1 MTGESLLSD
10 PHSYYVDLRS
20 KAGGLGSS
28 PGAHLLT
35 HLTVDP
41 ARANPVSIIQVGLG
55 ALQTRDPARL
65 PLVAEVAAWIQQTVD
80 DAGRLAYRFAMPH
93 TFPLDPPWYSSLAQG
108 EAISFLVRA
117 ARVLDRSELFELAT
131 QTARPLVDLDSPLIA
146 LTPDGPVLQE
156 YPTDPPSHVLNGWL
170 FSLWGLYDLAHSGR
184 STGGIVAEAADAF
197 AAGAAALA
205 ARIDRYRTG
214 LGWSLYDLYPH
225 PLPNVASPFYHRLHV
240 EQLQRQQELHPDP
253 RMAAVAADWERA
265 AHAAVPLAL
274 AVTRKAAFRVRRPRW
289 YRVSPTA

>member
-1 MTGESLLSD
+1 MRNFLSD

-20 KAGGLGSS
+20 KAGGLASS
-28 PGAHLLT
+28 PGADLRT
-35 HLTVDP
+35 PLTVDP
-41 ARANPVSIIQVGLG
+41 ARANPVSIIQLGLG

-65 PLVAEVAAWIQQTVD
+65 PLVAEVAAWIERTADEQ
-80 DAGRLAYRFAMPH
+80 GRLAYRFAMPH
-93 TFPLDPPWYSSLAQG
+93 TFPLDPPWCSALAQG
-108 EAISFLVRA
+108 EAVSFLVRA
-117 ARVLDRSELFELAT
+117 ARVLDRGELFDLAT
-131 QTARPLVDLDSPLIA
+131 RTARPLLDLDSPLVA

-184 STGGIVAEAADAF
+184 SPGGIAAEAADAF
-197 AAGAAALA
+197 AAGSAALA

-240 EQLQRQQELHPDP
+240 EQLRRQQELHPDP
-253 RMAAVAADWERA
+253 RTASVAAEWERA
-265 AHAAVPLAL
+265 AHAAMPLAL
-274 AVTRKAAFRVRRPRW
+274 ALSRKVAFRVRRPRW
-289 YRVSPTA
+289 YRVSSTA